1 MVLTENDLIASML
14 KNQAYVD
21 QVTTEMLPD
30 DTLDL
35 LKGTRR
41 GKSEVKGLDHIV
53 GISDLASRQKAKE
66 QRQRAVITN
75 KTVQLQKS
83 FIAFSLLLRKFFV
96 ENIDKEHIIMDTQYW
111 GRFTLMRDP
120 DADEDTLYPK
130 KITFEPTGLMSRV
143 IS

>member
-1 MVLTENDLIASML
+1 
-14 KNQAYVD
+14 
-21 QVTTEMLPD
+21 MLPD